1 MQNPVALIVDDERDI
16 RDLLSTAL
24 SRMGLDV
31 VSAESIQQAKLLLGG
46 NRFDLCLTD
55 MRLGDGS
62 GIDLIHYVSEN
73 YASMPI
79 AMITAYGDV
88 QSAVNALKAG
98 AYDFVSKPVDL
109 GTLRKLVEQALA
121 LREQHRLPVSADMV
135 GESTGV
141 KNLREQIERL
151 ARSLAPILI
160 VGEAGVGKQVV
171 AKQIHQQSPRN
182 RAPFLE
188 VQCEAIEADQL
199 DTVFFGKTG
208 AFLMAQGGT
217 LFIDNVDALP
227 LTFQIKLH
235 KTIQDRSIRAIGA
248 FADTPIDVRIISA
261 TRKDLMQ
268 EAANKRF
275 RHDLLYRINVIELP
289 VPPLRERRE
298 DILPLA
304 HAFLAELAEHSGT
317 QDRMRLSE
325 AAEALLLQHAFPG
338 NVRELEN
345 ILERA
350 TVLATGPV
358 IDAEN
363 LQFINRSETPDSGA
377 GVPKALPEALEQLER
392 AQIQAALEA
401 CRFNKTKAAAQLG
414 ITFRALR
421 YKMEKLGM
429 E

>member
-31 VSAESIQQAKLLLGG
+31 VSAESIQQAKLLLGE
-46 NRFDLCLTD
+46 NRFDICLTD

-62 GIDLIHYVSEN
+62 GIDLISYVSEH
-73 YASMPI
+73 YANMPI

-121 LREQHRLPVSADMV
+121 LREQHRLPVSDMV
-135 GESTGV
+135 GESTGL
-141 KNLREQIERL
+141 KHLREQIERL
-151 ARSLAPILI
+151 ARSLAPVLI
-160 VGEAGVGKQVV
+160 VGEVGVGKQVV
-171 AKQIHQQSPRN
+171 AKLIHQQSPRN
-182 RAPFLE
+182 KASFLE
-188 VQCEAIEADQL
+188 VQCDAIEADQL
-199 DTVFFGKTG
+199 DRVFFSKTG
-208 AFLMAQGGT
+208 AFMMAQGGT
-217 LFIDNVDALP
+217 LFIDHVDALP

-235 KTIQDRSIRAIGA
+235 KTIQDRSLRAIGA
-248 FADTPIDVRIISA
+248 FADVPIDVRIISA
-261 TRKDLMQ
+261 TRKDLSQ
-268 EAANKRF
+268 EVAAKRF
-275 RHDLLYRINVIELP
+275 RHDLLYRINVIELQ
-289 VPPLRERRE
+289 VPPLRQRHE

-304 HAFLAELAEHSGT
+304 NAFLAELAVHSSS
-317 QDRMRLSE
+317 QDQMRLSE
-325 AAEALLLQHAFPG
+325 AAKALLLQHPFPG
-338 NVRELEN
+338 NVRELQN

-350 TVLATGPV
+350 TVLASGPV

-363 LQFINRSETPDSGA
+363 LQFNRPESSDGGA
-377 GVPKALPEALEQLER
+377 DMPKALPEALEQLER

-401 CRFNKTKAAAQLG
+401 CRFNKTKAAAKLG

>member
-16 RDLLSTAL
+16 LDLLSTAL

-31 VSAESIQQAKLLLGG
+31 VSAESIQQAKLLLGE
-46 NRFDLCLTD
+46 NRFDICLTD

-62 GIDLIHYVSEN
+62 GIDLISYVSEH
-73 YASMPI
+73 YANMPI

-121 LREQHRLPVSADMV
+121 LRELHRLPVSDMV
-135 GESTGV
+135 GESSGL
-141 KNLREQIERL
+141 KHLREQIERL
-151 ARSLAPILI
+151 ARSLAPVLI
-160 VGEAGVGKQVV
+160 VGEVGVGKQVV
-171 AKQIHQQSPRN
+171 AKLIHQQSPRN
-182 RAPFLE
+182 KAPFLE
-188 VQCEAIEADQL
+188 VQCDAIEADQL
-199 DTVFFGKTG
+199 DRVFFSKTG
-208 AFLMAQGGT
+208 AFMMAQGGT
-217 LFIDNVDALP
+217 LFINHVDALP

-235 KTIQDRSIRAIGA
+235 KTIQDRSLRAIGA
-248 FADTPIDVRIISA
+248 FADVPIDVRIISA
-261 TRKDLMQ
+261 TRKDLSQ
-268 EAANKRF
+268 EVAAKRF
-275 RHDLLYRINVIELP
+275 RHDLLYRINVIELQ
-289 VPPLRERRE
+289 VPPLRQRHE

-304 HAFLAELAEHSGT
+304 NAFLAELAVYSSS
-317 QDRMRLSE
+317 QDQMRLSE
-325 AAEALLLQHAFPG
+325 AAKALLLQHPFPG
-338 NVRELEN
+338 NVRELQN

-350 TVLATGPV
+350 TVLASGPV

-363 LQFINRSETPDSGA
+363 LQFNRPESSDGGA
-377 GVPKALPEALEQLER
+377 DMPKALPEALEQLER

-401 CRFNKTKAAAQLG
+401 CRFNKTKAAAKLG

>member
-1 MQNPVALIVDDERDI
+1 MQNPVVLIVDDERDI

-31 VSAESIQQAKLLLGG
+31 VSAESIQQAKLLLGE
-46 NRFDLCLTD
+46 NRFDICLTD

-62 GIDLIHYVSEN
+62 GIDLISYVSEH
-73 YASMPI
+73 YANMPI

-109 GTLRKLVEQALA
+109 GTLRKLVEQVLA
-121 LREQHRLPVSADMV
+121 LRELHRLPVSDMV
-135 GESTGV
+135 GESSGL
-141 KNLREQIERL
+141 KHLREQIERL
-151 ARSLAPILI
+151 ARSLAPVLI
-160 VGEAGVGKQVV
+160 VGEVGVGKQVV
-171 AKQIHQQSPRN
+171 AKLIHQQSPRN
-182 RAPFLE
+182 KAPFLE
-188 VQCEAIEADQL
+188 VQCDAIEADQL
-199 DTVFFGKTG
+199 DRVFFSKTG
-208 AFLMAQGGT
+208 AFMMAQGGT
-217 LFIDNVDALP
+217 LLINHVDALP

-235 KTIQDRSIRAIGA
+235 KTIQDRSLRAIGA
-248 FADTPIDVRIISA
+248 FADVPIDVRIISA
-261 TRKDLMQ
+261 TRKDLSQ
-268 EAANKRF
+268 EVAAKRF
-275 RHDLLYRINVIELP
+275 RHDLLYRINVIELQ
-289 VPPLRERRE
+289 VPPLRQRHE

-304 HAFLAELAEHSGT
+304 NAFLAELAVYSSS
-317 QDRMRLSE
+317 QDQMRLSE
-325 AAEALLLQHAFPG
+325 AAKALLLQHPFPG
-338 NVRELEN
+338 NVRELQN

-350 TVLATGPV
+350 TVLASGPV

-363 LQFINRSETPDSGA
+363 LQFNRPESSDGGA
-377 GVPKALPEALEQLER
+377 DMPKALPEALEQLER

-401 CRFNKTKAAAQLG
+401 CRFNKTKAAAKLG

>member
-1 MQNPVALIVDDERDI
+1 MQNPQALIVDDERDI

-31 VSAESIQQAKLLLGG
+31 VSAESIQQAKQLLSEG
-46 NRFDLCLTD
+46 RFDLCLTD

-62 GIDLIHYVSEN
+62 GLELITYVSEH
-73 YASMPI
+73 YRSMPI

-121 LREQHRLPVSADMV
+121 LREQHRLPTSDMV
-135 GESTGV
+135 GESTGL

-160 VGEAGVGKQVV
+160 VGEAGVGKQVL

-188 VQCEAIEADQL
+188 VECDAIESDQL
-199 DTVFFGKTG
+199 DAVFFGKAG
-208 AFLMAQGGT
+208 AFMMAQGGT
-217 LFIDNVDALP
+217 LFIDHVDALP
-227 LTFQIKLH
+227 QSFQIKLH

-261 TRKDLMQ
+261 TRKDLTQ
-268 EAANKRF
+268 EAAAKRF
-275 RHDLLYRINVIELP
+275 RHDLLYRINVIELL

-304 HAFLAELAEHSGT
+304 HAFLAELAEHSGS
-317 QDRMRLSE
+317 QGQMQLSE
-325 AAEALLLQHAFPG
+325 SAEALLLQHAFPG

-350 TVLATGPV
+350 TVLATGTV
-358 IDAEN
+358 IDAGN
-363 LQFINRSETPDSGA
+363 LQFNRPESAEG
-377 GVPKALPEALEQLER
+377 GIGIPKALPEALEQLER

>member
-31 VSAESIQQAKLLLGG
+31 VSAESVQQAKLLLGEG
-46 NRFDLCLTD
+46 RFDLCLTD

-121 LREQHRLPVSADMV
+121 LREQHRLPASDLV
-135 GESTGV
+135 GESTGL
-141 KNLREQIERL
+141 KNLRDQIERL

-188 VQCEAIEADQL
+188 VQCDAIEADQL
-199 DTVFFGKTG
+199 DTVFFGKAG

-217 LFIDNVDALP
+217 LFIDHVDTLP
-227 LTFQIKLH
+227 LSFQIKLH

-261 TRKDLMQ
+261 TRKDLVQ

-275 RHDLLYRINVIELP
+275 RHDLLYRINVIELL

-304 HAFLAELAEHSGT
+304 RAFLAELAEHSGT
-317 QDRMRLSE
+317 QDRMQLSE

-350 TVLATGPV
+350 TVLASGTV

-363 LQFINRSETPDSGA
+363 LQFSRPESPDG
-377 GVPKALPEALEQLER
+377 GNGIPKALPEALEQLER

>member
-1 MQNPVALIVDDERDI
+1 MQNPVVLIVDDERDI

-31 VSAESIQQAKLLLGG
+31 VSAESIQQAKLLLGE
-46 NRFDLCLTD
+46 NRFDICLTD

-62 GIDLIHYVSEN
+62 GIDLISYVSEH
-73 YASMPI
+73 YANMPI

-121 LREQHRLPVSADMV
+121 LRELHRLPVSDMV
-135 GESTGV
+135 GESSGL
-141 KNLREQIERL
+141 KHLREQIERL
-151 ARSLAPILI
+151 ARSLAPVLI
-160 VGEAGVGKQVV
+160 VGEVGVGKQVV
-171 AKQIHQQSPRN
+171 AKLIHQQSPRN
-182 RAPFLE
+182 KAPFLE
-188 VQCEAIEADQL
+188 VQCDAIEADQL
-199 DTVFFGKTG
+199 DRVFFSKTG
-208 AFLMAQGGT
+208 AFMMAQGGT
-217 LFIDNVDALP
+217 LFINHVDALP

-235 KTIQDRSIRAIGA
+235 KTIQDRSLRAIGA
-248 FADTPIDVRIISA
+248 FADVPIDVRIISA
-261 TRKDLMQ
+261 TRKDLSQ
-268 EAANKRF
+268 EVAAKRF
-275 RHDLLYRINVIELP
+275 RHDLLYRINVIELQ
-289 VPPLRERRE
+289 VSPLRQRHE

-304 HAFLAELAEHSGT
+304 NAFLAELAVHSSS
-317 QDRMRLSE
+317 QDQMRLSE
-325 AAEALLLQHAFPG
+325 AAKALLLQHPFPG
-338 NVRELEN
+338 NVRELQN

-350 TVLATGPV
+350 TVLASGPV

-363 LQFINRSETPDSGA
+363 LQFNRPESSDGGA
-377 GVPKALPEALEQLER
+377 DMPKALPEALEQLER

-401 CRFNKTKAAAQLG
+401 CRFNKTKAAAKLG

>member
-1 MQNPVALIVDDERDI
+1 MQNPVVLIVDDERDI
-16 RDLLSTAL
+16 LDLLSTAL

-31 VSAESIQQAKLLLGG
+31 VSAESIQQAKLLLGE
-46 NRFDLCLTD
+46 NRFDICLTD

-62 GIDLIHYVSEN
+62 GIDLISYVSEH
-73 YASMPI
+73 YANMPI

-121 LREQHRLPVSADMV
+121 LRELHRLPVSDMV
-135 GESTGV
+135 GESSGL
-141 KNLREQIERL
+141 KHLREQIERL
-151 ARSLAPILI
+151 ARSLAPVLI
-160 VGEAGVGKQVV
+160 VGEVGVGKQVV
-171 AKQIHQQSPRN
+171 AKLIHQQSPRN
-182 RAPFLE
+182 KAPFLE
-188 VQCEAIEADQL
+188 VQCDAIEADQL
-199 DTVFFGKTG
+199 DRVFFSKTG
-208 AFLMAQGGT
+208 AFMMAQGGT
-217 LFIDNVDALP
+217 LFINHVDALP

-235 KTIQDRSIRAIGA
+235 KTIQDRSLRAIGA
-248 FADTPIDVRIISA
+248 FADVPIDVRIISA
-261 TRKDLMQ
+261 TRKDLSQ
-268 EAANKRF
+268 EVAAKRF
-275 RHDLLYRINVIELP
+275 RHDLLYRINVIELQ
-289 VPPLRERRE
+289 VPPLRQRHE

-304 HAFLAELAEHSGT
+304 NAFLAELAVHSSS
-317 QDRMRLSE
+317 QDQMRLSE
-325 AAEALLLQHAFPG
+325 AAKALLLQHPFPG
-338 NVRELEN
+338 NVRELQN

-350 TVLATGPV
+350 TVLASGPV

-363 LQFINRSETPDSGA
+363 LQFNRPESSDGGA
-377 GVPKALPEALEQLER
+377 DMPKALPEALEQLER

-401 CRFNKTKAAAQLG
+401 CRFNKTKAAAKLG

>member
-1 MQNPVALIVDDERDI
+1 MQSPTALVVDDERDI
-16 RDLLSTAL
+16 RDLLGMAL
-24 SRMGLDV
+24 LRMGLQV
-31 VSAESIQQAKLLLGG
+31 VSAESVQQAKLFLDQS
-46 NRFDLCLTD
+46 RYDLCLTD

-62 GIDLIHYVSEN
+62 GIDLIRYVNEHFP
-73 YASMPI
+73 SMPI
-79 AMITAYGDV
+79 AMLTAFGDV

-109 GTLRKLVEQALA
+109 GTLRKLVDQALA
-121 LREQHRLPVSADMV
+121 LREQSRPAASELV
-135 GESTGV
+135 GESSSI
-141 KNLREQIERL
+141 KHLREQIQRL
-151 ARSLAPILI
+151 ARSLAPVLI
-160 VGEAGVGKQVV
+160 VGEIGVGKQVV
-171 AKQIHQQSPRN
+171 AKKIHQQSPRN

-188 VQCEAIEADQL
+188 VQCDAIEADQL
-199 DTVFFGKTG
+199 DTVFFGKAG
-208 AFLMAQGGT
+208 AFIMAQGGT
-217 LFIDNVDALP
+217 LFIDHVDALP
-227 LTFQIKLH
+227 LSFQIKLY
-235 KTIQDRSIRAIGA
+235 KAIQDRSIRAIGSLV
-248 FADTPIDVRIISA
+248 DTPIDIRIISA
-261 TRKDLMQ
+261 TRKNLVQ
-268 EAANKRF
+268 EATGKRF
-275 RHDLLYRINVIELP
+275 RHELLYRINVIELQ
-289 VPPLRERRE
+289 VPPMRERRQ

-304 HAFLAELAEHSGT
+304 RAFLAELTEHSGS
-317 QDRMRLSE
+317 QEQMRLSA

-358 IDAEN
+358 IEAEHM
-363 LQFINRSETPDSGA
+363 QVNRPEYYEADTGI
-377 GVPKALPEALEQLER
+377 PKALPEALEQLER

>member
-1 MQNPVALIVDDERDI
+1 MQNPQALIVDDERDI

-31 VSAESIQQAKLLLGG
+31 VSAESIQQAKQLLRQS
-46 NRFDLCLTD
+46 RFDLCLTD

-62 GIDLIHYVSEN
+62 GIELIGYVSEN

-121 LREQHRLPVSADMV
+121 LREQHRLPSSDMV
-135 GESTGV
+135 GESTGL

-188 VQCEAIEADQL
+188 VECDAIEADQL
-199 DTVFFGKTG
+199 DAVFFGKAG
-208 AFLMAQGGT
+208 AFMVAHGGT
-217 LFIDNVDALP
+217 LFIDHVDALP
-227 LTFQIKLH
+227 LSFQIRLH
-235 KTIQDRSIRAIGA
+235 KTIQDRSIRTIGA

-261 TRKDLMQ
+261 TRKDLTQ
-268 EAANKRF
+268 EVAAKRF
-275 RHDLLYRINVIELP
+275 RHDLLYRINVIELL

-304 HAFLAELAEHSGT
+304 HAFLAELAQHSGS
-317 QDRMRLSE
+317 QGQMQLSE
-325 AAEALLLQHAFPG
+325 TAEALLLQHAFPG

-350 TVLATGPV
+350 TVLATGTV
-358 IDAEN
+358 IDAGN
-363 LQFINRSETPDSGA
+363 LQFNRPEPAEGGIGIPT
-377 GVPKALPEALEQLER
+377 ALPEALEQLER

>member
-31 VSAESIQQAKLLLGG
+31 VSAESIQQAKLLLGE
-46 NRFDLCLTD
+46 NRFDICLTD

-62 GIDLIHYVSEN
+62 GIDLISYVSEH
-73 YASMPI
+73 YANMPI

-121 LREQHRLPVSADMV
+121 LREQHRLPVSDMV
-135 GESTGV
+135 GESTGL
-141 KNLREQIERL
+141 KHLREQIERL
-151 ARSLAPILI
+151 ARSLAPVLI
-160 VGEAGVGKQVV
+160 VGEVGVGKQVV
-171 AKQIHQQSPRN
+171 AKLIHQQSPRN
-182 RAPFLE
+182 KASFLE
-188 VQCEAIEADQL
+188 VQCDAIEADQL
-199 DTVFFGKTG
+199 DTVFFSKTG
-208 AFLMAQGGT
+208 AFMMAQGGT
-217 LFIDNVDALP
+217 LFIDHVDALP

-235 KTIQDRSIRAIGA
+235 KTIQDRSLRAIGT
-248 FADTPIDVRIISA
+248 FADVPIDVRIISA
-261 TRKDLMQ
+261 TRKDLSQ
-268 EAANKRF
+268 EVAAKRF
-275 RHDLLYRINVIELP
+275 RHDLLYRINVIELQ
-289 VPPLRERRE
+289 VPPLRQRHE

-304 HAFLAELAEHSGT
+304 NAFLAELAAHSAS
-317 QDRMRLSE
+317 QDQMRLSE
-325 AAEALLLQHAFPG
+325 AAKALLLQHPFPG
-338 NVRELEN
+338 NVRELQN

-350 TVLATGPV
+350 TVLASGPV

-363 LQFINRSETPDSGA
+363 LQFNRPESSDGGA
-377 GVPKALPEALEQLER
+377 DMPKALPEALEQLER

-401 CRFNKTKAAAQLG
+401 CRFNKTKAAAKLG

>member
-31 VSAESIQQAKLLLGG
+31 VSAESIQQAKQLLGES
-46 NRFDLCLTD
+46 RFDLCLTD

-62 GIDLIHYVSEN
+62 GIDLITYVNEH

-121 LREQHRLPVSADMV
+121 LREQRRLPVSDMV
-135 GESTGV
+135 GESTGL
-141 KNLREQIERL
+141 KNLRGQIERL

-188 VQCEAIEADQL
+188 VQCDAIEADQL
-199 DTVFFGKTG
+199 DTVFFSKAG
-208 AFLMAQGGT
+208 AFMMAQGGT
-217 LFIDNVDALP
+217 LFIDHVDALP

-235 KTIQDRSIRAIGA
+235 KAIQDRSIRAIGA
-248 FADTPIDVRIISA
+248 FADSAIDVRIISA
-261 TRKDLMQ
+261 TRRDLAQ
-268 EAANKRF
+268 EVAAKRF
-275 RHDLLYRINVIELP
+275 RHDLLYRINVIELL

-304 HAFLAELAEHSGT
+304 HAFLAELAEHSGS
-317 QDRMRLSE
+317 QGRMHLSG
-325 AAEALLLQHAFPG
+325 AAEALLLQHSFPG

-363 LQFINRSETPDSGA
+363 LQFNRSESADGGA
-377 GVPKALPEALEQLER
+377 DIPKALPEALEQLER
-392 AQIQAALEA
+392 SQIQAALEA

>member
-1 MQNPVALIVDDERDI
+1 MQNPQALIVDDERDI

-31 VSAESIQQAKLLLGG
+31 VSAESIQQAKQLLSEG
-46 NRFDLCLTD
+46 RFDLCLTD

-62 GIDLIHYVSEN
+62 GLELITYVSEH
-73 YASMPI
+73 YRSMPI

-121 LREQHRLPVSADMV
+121 LREQHRLPASDLV
-135 GESTGV
+135 GESAGL

-188 VQCEAIEADQL
+188 VECDAIEADQL
-199 DTVFFGKTG
+199 DAVFFGKAG
-208 AFLMAQGGT
+208 AFMMAQGGT
-217 LFIDNVDALP
+217 LFIDRVDALP
-227 LTFQIKLH
+227 LSFQIKLH

-261 TRKDLMQ
+261 TRKDLTQ
-268 EAANKRF
+268 ESAANRF
-275 RHDLLYRINVIELP
+275 RHDLLYRINVIELL

-304 HAFLAELAEHSGT
+304 HAFLAELAEHSGS
-317 QDRMRLSE
+317 QGQMQLSE
-325 AAEALLLQHAFPG
+325 SAEALLLEHAFPG

-350 TVLATGPV
+350 TVLATGTV
-358 IDAEN
+358 IDAGN
-363 LQFINRSETPDSGA
+363 LQFNRPEPAEG
-377 GVPKALPEALEQLER
+377 GIGIPKALPEALEQLER

>member
-1 MQNPVALIVDDERDI
+1 MQNPQALIVDDERDI

-31 VSAESIQQAKLLLGG
+31 VSAESIQQAKQLLSEG
-46 NRFDLCLTD
+46 RFDLCLTD

-62 GIDLIHYVSEN
+62 GLELITYVSEH
-73 YASMPI
+73 YRSMPI

-121 LREQHRLPVSADMV
+121 LREQHRLPTSDMV
-135 GESTGV
+135 GESTGL

-188 VQCEAIEADQL
+188 VECDAIEADQL
-199 DTVFFGKTG
+199 DAVFFGKAG
-208 AFLMAQGGT
+208 AFMMAQGGT
-217 LFIDNVDALP
+217 LFIDHVDALP
-227 LTFQIKLH
+227 LSFQIKLH

-261 TRKDLMQ
+261 TRKDLTQ
-268 EAANKRF
+268 EAAAKRF
-275 RHDLLYRINVIELP
+275 RHDLLYRINVIELL

-304 HAFLAELAEHSGT
+304 HAFLAELAEHSGS
-317 QDRMRLSE
+317 QGQMQLSE
-325 AAEALLLQHAFPG
+325 SAEALLLQHAFPG

-350 TVLATGPV
+350 TVLATGTV
-358 IDAEN
+358 IDAGN
-363 LQFINRSETPDSGA
+363 LQFNRPEPAEG
-377 GVPKALPEALEQLER
+377 GIGIPKALPEALEQLER
-392 AQIQAALEA
+392 ALEA

>member
-1 MQNPVALIVDDERDI
+1 MQNPVVLIVDDERDI

-31 VSAESIQQAKLLLGG
+31 VSAESIQQAKLLLGE
-46 NRFDLCLTD
+46 NRFDICLTD

-62 GIDLIHYVSEN
+62 GIDLISYVSEH
-73 YASMPI
+73 YANMPI

-121 LREQHRLPVSADMV
+121 LRELHRLPVSDMV
-135 GESTGV
+135 GESSGL
-141 KNLREQIERL
+141 KHLREQIERL
-151 ARSLAPILI
+151 ARSLAPVLI
-160 VGEAGVGKQVV
+160 VGEVGVGKQVV
-171 AKQIHQQSPRN
+171 AKLIHQQSPRN
-182 RAPFLE
+182 KAPFLE
-188 VQCEAIEADQL
+188 VQCDAIEADQL
-199 DTVFFGKTG
+199 DRVFFSKTG
-208 AFLMAQGGT
+208 AFMMAQGGT
-217 LFIDNVDALP
+217 LLINHVDALP

-235 KTIQDRSIRAIGA
+235 KTIQDRSLRAIGA
-248 FADTPIDVRIISA
+248 FADVPIDVRIISA
-261 TRKDLMQ
+261 TRKDLSQ
-268 EAANKRF
+268 EVAAKRF
-275 RHDLLYRINVIELP
+275 RHDLLYRINVIELQ
-289 VPPLRERRE
+289 VPPLRQRHE

-304 HAFLAELAEHSGT
+304 NAFLAELAVYSSS
-317 QDRMRLSE
+317 QDQMRLSE
-325 AAEALLLQHAFPG
+325 AAKALLLQHPFPG
-338 NVRELEN
+338 NVRELQN

-350 TVLATGPV
+350 TVLASGPV

-363 LQFINRSETPDSGA
+363 LQFNRPESSDGGA
-377 GVPKALPEALEQLER
+377 DMPKALPEALEQLER

-401 CRFNKTKAAAQLG
+401 CRFNKTKAAAKLG

>member
-1 MQNPVALIVDDERDI
+1 MQNPVVLIVDDERDI

-31 VSAESIQQAKLLLGG
+31 VSAESIQQAKLLLGE
-46 NRFDLCLTD
+46 NRFDICLTD

-62 GIDLIHYVSEN
+62 GIDLISYVSEH
-73 YASMPI
+73 YANMPI

-121 LREQHRLPVSADMV
+121 LRELHRLPVSDMV
-135 GESTGV
+135 GESSGL
-141 KNLREQIERL
+141 KHLREQIERL
-151 ARSLAPILI
+151 ARSLAPVLI
-160 VGEAGVGKQVV
+160 VGEVGVGKQVV
-171 AKQIHQQSPRN
+171 AKLIHQQSPRN
-182 RAPFLE
+182 KAPFLE
-188 VQCEAIEADQL
+188 VQCDAIEADQL
-199 DTVFFGKTG
+199 DRVFFSKTG
-208 AFLMAQGGT
+208 AFMMAQGGT
-217 LFIDNVDALP
+217 LFINHVDALP

-235 KTIQDRSIRAIGA
+235 KTIQDRSLRAIGA
-248 FADTPIDVRIISA
+248 FADVPIDVRIISA
-261 TRKDLMQ
+261 TRKDLSQ
-268 EAANKRF
+268 EVAAKRF
-275 RHDLLYRINVIELP
+275 RHDLFYRINVIELQ
-289 VPPLRERRE
+289 VSPLRQRHE

-304 HAFLAELAEHSGT
+304 NAFLAELAVYSSS
-317 QDRMRLSE
+317 QDQMRLSE
-325 AAEALLLQHAFPG
+325 AAKALLLQHPFPG
-338 NVRELEN
+338 NVRELQN

-350 TVLATGPV
+350 TVLASGPV

-363 LQFINRSETPDSGA
+363 LQVNRPESSDGGA
-377 GVPKALPEALEQLER
+377 DMPKALPEALEQLER

-401 CRFNKTKAAAQLG
+401 CRFNKTKAAAKLG

>member
-31 VSAESIQQAKLLLGG
+31 VSAESIQQAKLLLGE
-46 NRFDLCLTD
+46 NRFDICLTD

-62 GIDLIHYVSEN
+62 GIDLISYVSEH
-73 YASMPI
+73 YANMPI

-121 LREQHRLPVSADMV
+121 LREQHRLPVSDMV
-135 GESTGV
+135 GESSGL
-141 KNLREQIERL
+141 KHLREQIERL
-151 ARSLAPILI
+151 ARSLAPVLI
-160 VGEAGVGKQVV
+160 VGEVGVGKQVV
-171 AKQIHQQSPRN
+171 AKLIHQQSPRN
-182 RAPFLE
+182 KAPFLE
-188 VQCEAIEADQL
+188 VQCDAIETDQL
-199 DTVFFGKTG
+199 DRVFFSKTG
-208 AFLMAQGGT
+208 AFMMAQGGT
-217 LFIDNVDALP
+217 LFIDHVDALP

-235 KTIQDRSIRAIGA
+235 KTIQDRSLRAIGA
-248 FADTPIDVRIISA
+248 FADVPIDVRIISA
-261 TRKDLMQ
+261 TRKDLSQ
-268 EAANKRF
+268 EVAAKRF
-275 RHDLLYRINVIELP
+275 RHDLLYRINVIELQ
-289 VPPLRERRE
+289 VPPLRQRHE

-304 HAFLAELAEHSGT
+304 NAFLAELAVHSSS
-317 QDRMRLSE
+317 QDQMRLSE
-325 AAEALLLQHAFPG
+325 AAKALLLQHPFPG
-338 NVRELEN
+338 NVRELQN

-350 TVLATGPV
+350 TVLASGPV

-363 LQFINRSETPDSGA
+363 LQFNRPESSDGGA
-377 GVPKALPEALEQLER
+377 DMPKALPEALEQLER

-401 CRFNKTKAAAQLG
+401 CRFNKTKAAAKLG

>member
-31 VSAESIQQAKLLLGG
+31 VSAESIQQAKLLLGE
-46 NRFDLCLTD
+46 NRFDICLTD

-62 GIDLIHYVSEN
+62 GIDLISYVSEH
-73 YASMPI
+73 YANMPI

-121 LREQHRLPVSADMV
+121 LRELHRLPVSDMV
-135 GESTGV
+135 GESSGL
-141 KNLREQIERL
+141 KHLREQIERL
-151 ARSLAPILI
+151 ARSLAPVLI
-160 VGEAGVGKQVV
+160 VGEVGVGKQVV
-171 AKQIHQQSPRN
+171 AKLIHQQSPRN
-182 RAPFLE
+182 KAPFLE
-188 VQCEAIEADQL
+188 VQCDAIETDQL
-199 DTVFFGKTG
+199 DRVFFSKTG
-208 AFLMAQGGT
+208 AFMMAQGGT
-217 LFIDNVDALP
+217 LFIDHVDALP

-235 KTIQDRSIRAIGA
+235 KTIQDRSLRAIGA
-248 FADTPIDVRIISA
+248 FADVPIDVRIISA
-261 TRKDLMQ
+261 TRKDLSQ
-268 EAANKRF
+268 EVAAKRF
-275 RHDLLYRINVIELP
+275 RHDLLYRINVIELQ
-289 VPPLRERRE
+289 VPPLRQRHE

-304 HAFLAELAEHSGT
+304 NAFLAELAVHSSS
-317 QDRMRLSE
+317 QDQMRLSE
-325 AAEALLLQHAFPG
+325 AAKALLLQHPFPG
-338 NVRELEN
+338 NVRELQN

-350 TVLATGPV
+350 TVLASGPV

-363 LQFINRSETPDSGA
+363 LQFNRPESSDGGA
-377 GVPKALPEALEQLER
+377 DMPKALPEALEQLER

-401 CRFNKTKAAAQLG
+401 CRFNKTKAAAKLG

>member
-1 MQNPVALIVDDERDI
+1 MQNPVVLIVDDERDI

-31 VSAESIQQAKLLLGG
+31 VSAESIQQAKLLLGE
-46 NRFDLCLTD
+46 NRFDICLTD

-62 GIDLIHYVSEN
+62 GIDLISYVSEH
-73 YASMPI
+73 YANMPI

-121 LREQHRLPVSADMV
+121 LRELHRLPVSDMV
-135 GESTGV
+135 GESSGL
-141 KNLREQIERL
+141 KHLREQIERL
-151 ARSLAPILI
+151 ARSLAPVLI
-160 VGEAGVGKQVV
+160 VGEVGVGKQVV
-171 AKQIHQQSPRN
+171 AKLIHQQSPRN
-182 RAPFLE
+182 KAPFLE
-188 VQCEAIEADQL
+188 VQCDAIEADQL
-199 DTVFFGKTG
+199 DRVFFSKTG
-208 AFLMAQGGT
+208 AFMMAQGGT
-217 LFIDNVDALP
+217 LFIDHVDALP

-235 KTIQDRSIRAIGA
+235 KTIQDRSLRAIGA
-248 FADTPIDVRIISA
+248 FADVPIDVRIISA
-261 TRKDLMQ
+261 TRKDLSQ
-268 EAANKRF
+268 EVAAKRF
-275 RHDLLYRINVIELP
+275 RHDLLYRINVIELQ
-289 VPPLRERRE
+289 VPPLRQRHE

-304 HAFLAELAEHSGT
+304 NAFLAELAVHSSS
-317 QDRMRLSE
+317 QDQMRLSE
-325 AAEALLLQHAFPG
+325 AAKALLLQHPFPG
-338 NVRELEN
+338 NVRELQN

-350 TVLATGPV
+350 TVLASGPV

-363 LQFINRSETPDSGA
+363 LQFNRPESSDGGA
-377 GVPKALPEALEQLER
+377 DMPKALPEALEQLER

-401 CRFNKTKAAAQLG
+401 CRFNKTKAAAKLG

>member
-1 MQNPVALIVDDERDI
+1 MQNPVVLIVDDERDI

-31 VSAESIQQAKLLLGG
+31 VSAESIQQAKLLLGE
-46 NRFDLCLTD
+46 NRFDICLTD

-62 GIDLIHYVSEN
+62 GIDLISYVSEH
-73 YASMPI
+73 YANMPI

-121 LREQHRLPVSADMV
+121 LRELHRLPVSDMV
-135 GESTGV
+135 GESSGL
-141 KNLREQIERL
+141 KHLREQIERL
-151 ARSLAPILI
+151 ARSLAPVLI
-160 VGEAGVGKQVV
+160 VGEVGVGKQVV
-171 AKQIHQQSPRN
+171 AKLIHQQSPRN
-182 RAPFLE
+182 KAPFLE
-188 VQCEAIEADQL
+188 VQCDAIEADQL
-199 DTVFFGKTG
+199 DRVFFSKTG
-208 AFLMAQGGT
+208 AFMMAQGGT
-217 LFIDNVDALP
+217 LFINHVDALP

-235 KTIQDRSIRAIGA
+235 KTIQDRSLRAIGA
-248 FADTPIDVRIISA
+248 FADVPIDVRIISA
-261 TRKDLMQ
+261 TRKDLSQ
-268 EAANKRF
+268 EVAAKRF
-275 RHDLLYRINVIELP
+275 RHDLFYRINVIELQ
-289 VPPLRERRE
+289 VSPLRQRHE

-304 HAFLAELAEHSGT
+304 NAFLAELAVHSSS
-317 QDRMRLSE
+317 QDQMRLSE
-325 AAEALLLQHAFPG
+325 AAKALLLQHPFPG
-338 NVRELEN
+338 NVRELQN

-350 TVLATGPV
+350 TVLASGPV

-363 LQFINRSETPDSGA
+363 LQFNRPESSDGGA
-377 GVPKALPEALEQLER
+377 DMPKALPEALEQLER

-401 CRFNKTKAAAQLG
+401 CRFNKTKAAAKLG

>member
-1 MQNPVALIVDDERDI
+1 MQNPVVLIVDDERDI

-31 VSAESIQQAKLLLGG
+31 VSAESIQQAKLLLGE
-46 NRFDLCLTD
+46 NRFDICLTD

-62 GIDLIHYVSEN
+62 GIDLISYVSEH
-73 YASMPI
+73 YANMPI

-121 LREQHRLPVSADMV
+121 LRELHRLPVSDMV
-135 GESTGV
+135 GESSGL
-141 KNLREQIERL
+141 KHLREQIERL
-151 ARSLAPILI
+151 ARSLAPVLI
-160 VGEAGVGKQVV
+160 VGEVGVGKQVV
-171 AKQIHQQSPRN
+171 AKLIHQQSPRN
-182 RAPFLE
+182 KAPFLE
-188 VQCEAIEADQL
+188 VQCDAIEADQL
-199 DTVFFGKTG
+199 DRVFFSKTG
-208 AFLMAQGGT
+208 AFMMAQGGT
-217 LFIDNVDALP
+217 LFINHVDALP

-235 KTIQDRSIRAIGA
+235 KTIQDRSLRAIGA
-248 FADTPIDVRIISA
+248 FADVPIDVRIISA
-261 TRKDLMQ
+261 TRKDLSQ
-268 EAANKRF
+268 EVAAKRF
-275 RHDLLYRINVIELP
+275 RHDLFYRINVIELQ
-289 VPPLRERRE
+289 VPPLRQRHE

-304 HAFLAELAEHSGT
+304 NAFLAELAVHSSS
-317 QDRMRLSE
+317 QDQMRLSE
-325 AAEALLLQHAFPG
+325 AAKALLLQHPFPG
-338 NVRELEN
+338 NVRELQN

-350 TVLATGPV
+350 TVLASGPV

-363 LQFINRSETPDSGA
+363 LQFNRPESSDGGA
-377 GVPKALPEALEQLER
+377 DMPKALPEALEQLER

-401 CRFNKTKAAAQLG
+401 CRFNKTKAAAKLG

>member
-1 MQNPVALIVDDERDI
+1 MQNPVVLIVDDERDI

-31 VSAESIQQAKLLLGG
+31 VSAESIQQAKLLLGE
-46 NRFDLCLTD
+46 NRFDICLTD

-62 GIDLIHYVSEN
+62 GIDLISYVSEH
-73 YASMPI
+73 YANMPI

-121 LREQHRLPVSADMV
+121 LRELHRLPVSDMV
-135 GESTGV
+135 GESSGL
-141 KNLREQIERL
+141 KHLREQIERL
-151 ARSLAPILI
+151 ARSLAPVLI
-160 VGEAGVGKQVV
+160 VGEVGVGKQVV
-171 AKQIHQQSPRN
+171 AKLIHQQSPRN
-182 RAPFLE
+182 KAPFLE
-188 VQCEAIEADQL
+188 VQCDAIEADQL
-199 DTVFFGKTG
+199 DRVFFSKTG
-208 AFLMAQGGT
+208 AFMMAQGGT
-217 LFIDNVDALP
+217 LFINHVDALP

-235 KTIQDRSIRAIGA
+235 KTIQDRSLRAIGA
-248 FADTPIDVRIISA
+248 FADVPIDVRIISA
-261 TRKDLMQ
+261 TRKDLSQ
-268 EAANKRF
+268 EVAAKRF
-275 RHDLLYRINVIELP
+275 RHDLFYRINVIELQ
-289 VPPLRERRE
+289 VSPLRQRHE

-304 HAFLAELAEHSGT
+304 NAFLAELAVYSSS
-317 QDRMRLSE
+317 QDQMRLSE
-325 AAEALLLQHAFPG
+325 AAKALLLQHPFPG
-338 NVRELEN
+338 NVRELQN

-350 TVLATGPV
+350 TVLASGPV

-363 LQFINRSETPDSGA
+363 LQFNRPESSDGGA
-377 GVPKALPEALEQLER
+377 DMPKALPEALEQLER

-401 CRFNKTKAAAQLG
+401 CRFNKTKAAAKLG

>member
-1 MQNPVALIVDDERDI
+1 MQNPQALIVDDERDI

-31 VSAESIQQAKLLLGG
+31 VSAESIQQAKQLLSEG
-46 NRFDLCLTD
+46 RFDLCLTD

-62 GIDLIHYVSEN
+62 GLELITYVSEH
-73 YASMPI
+73 YRSMPI

-121 LREQHRLPVSADMV
+121 LREQHRLPTSDMV
-135 GESTGV
+135 GESTGL

-188 VQCEAIEADQL
+188 VECDAIEADQL
-199 DTVFFGKTG
+199 DAVFFGKAG
-208 AFLMAQGGT
+208 AFMMAQGGT
-217 LFIDNVDALP
+217 LFIDHVDALP
-227 LTFQIKLH
+227 LSFQIKLH

-261 TRKDLMQ
+261 TRKDLTQ
-268 EAANKRF
+268 EAAAKRF
-275 RHDLLYRINVIELP
+275 RHDLLYRINVIELL

-304 HAFLAELAEHSGT
+304 HAFLAELAEHSGS
-317 QDRMRLSE
+317 QGQMQLSE
-325 AAEALLLQHAFPG
+325 SAEALLLQHAFPG

-350 TVLATGPV
+350 TVLATGTV
-358 IDAEN
+358 IDAGN
-363 LQFINRSETPDSGA
+363 LQFNRPEPAEG
-377 GVPKALPEALEQLER
+377 GIGIPKALPEALEQLER

>member
-16 RDLLSTAL
+16 RDLLSMAL

-31 VSAESIQQAKLLLGG
+31 VSAESIQQAKLLLGE
-46 NRFDLCLTD
+46 NRFDICLTD

-62 GIDLIHYVSEN
+62 GIDLISYVSEH
-73 YASMPI
+73 YANMPI

-121 LREQHRLPVSADMV
+121 LRELHRLPVSDMV
-135 GESTGV
+135 GESSGL
-141 KNLREQIERL
+141 KHLREQIERL
-151 ARSLAPILI
+151 ARSLAPVLI
-160 VGEAGVGKQVV
+160 VGEVGVGKQVV
-171 AKQIHQQSPRN
+171 AKLIHQQSPRN
-182 RAPFLE
+182 KAPFLE
-188 VQCEAIEADQL
+188 VQCDAIEADQL
-199 DTVFFGKTG
+199 DRVFFSKTG
-208 AFLMAQGGT
+208 AFMMAQGGT
-217 LFIDNVDALP
+217 LFIDHVDTLP

-235 KTIQDRSIRAIGA
+235 KTIQDRSLRAIGA
-248 FADTPIDVRIISA
+248 FADVPIDVRIISA
-261 TRKDLMQ
+261 TRKDLSQ
-268 EAANKRF
+268 EVAAKRF
-275 RHDLLYRINVIELP
+275 RHDLLYRINVIELQ
-289 VPPLRERRE
+289 VSPLRQRHE

-304 HAFLAELAEHSGT
+304 NAFLAELAVYSSS
-317 QDRMRLSE
+317 QDQMRLSE
-325 AAEALLLQHAFPG
+325 GAKALLLQHPFPG
-338 NVRELEN
+338 NVRELQN

-350 TVLATGPV
+350 TVLASGPV

-363 LQFINRSETPDSGA
+363 LQFNRPESSDGGA
-377 GVPKALPEALEQLER
+377 DMPKALPEALEQLER

-401 CRFNKTKAAAQLG
+401 CRFNKTKAAAKLG

>member
-1 MQNPVALIVDDERDI
+1 MQNPVVLIVDDERDI
-16 RDLLSTAL
+16 LDLLSTAL

-31 VSAESIQQAKLLLGG
+31 VSAESIQQAKLLLGE
-46 NRFDLCLTD
+46 NRFDICLTD

-62 GIDLIHYVSEN
+62 GIDLISYVSEH
-73 YASMPI
+73 YANMPI

-121 LREQHRLPVSADMV
+121 LRELHRLPVSDMV
-135 GESTGV
+135 GESSGL
-141 KNLREQIERL
+141 KHLREQIERL
-151 ARSLAPILI
+151 ARSLAPVLI
-160 VGEAGVGKQVV
+160 VGEVGVGKQVV
-171 AKQIHQQSPRN
+171 AKLIHQQSPRN
-182 RAPFLE
+182 KAPFLE
-188 VQCEAIEADQL
+188 VQCDAIEADQL
-199 DTVFFGKTG
+199 DRVFFSKTG
-208 AFLMAQGGT
+208 AFMMAQGGT
-217 LFIDNVDALP
+217 LFINHVDALP

-235 KTIQDRSIRAIGA
+235 KTIQDRSLRAIGA
-248 FADTPIDVRIISA
+248 FADVPIDVRIISA
-261 TRKDLMQ
+261 TRKDLSQ
-268 EAANKRF
+268 EVAAKRF
-275 RHDLLYRINVIELP
+275 RHDLLYRINVIELQ
-289 VPPLRERRE
+289 VPPLRQRHE

-304 HAFLAELAEHSGT
+304 NAFLAELAVYSSS
-317 QDRMRLSE
+317 QDQMRLSE
-325 AAEALLLQHAFPG
+325 AAKALLLQHPFPG
-338 NVRELEN
+338 NVRELQN

-350 TVLATGPV
+350 TVLASGPV

-363 LQFINRSETPDSGA
+363 LQFNRPESSDGGA
-377 GVPKALPEALEQLER
+377 DMPKALPEALEQLER

-401 CRFNKTKAAAQLG
+401 CRFNKTKAAAKLG

>member
-31 VSAESIQQAKLLLGG
+31 VSAESIQQAKTLLREGH
-46 NRFDLCLTD
+46 FDLCLTD

-62 GIDLIHYVSEN
+62 GIELIGYVSEHYRN
-73 YASMPI
+73 MPI

-121 LREQHRLPVSADMV
+121 LREQHRLPVSDMV
-135 GESTGV
+135 GESSGL
-141 KNLREQIERL
+141 KNLRDQIERL

-160 VGEAGVGKQVV
+160 VGEAGVGKQMV

-188 VQCEAIEADQL
+188 VECDAIEADQL
-199 DTVFFGKTG
+199 DAVFFGKAG

-217 LFIDNVDALP
+217 LFIDHVDALP

-261 TRKDLMQ
+261 TRKDLAQ
-268 EAANKRF
+268 EANGKRF
-275 RHDLLYRINVIELP
+275 RHDLLYRINVIELL

-304 HAFLAELAEHSGT
+304 YAFLAELAAHSGT
-317 QDRMRLSE
+317 QDQMRLSE
-325 AAEALLLQHAFPG
+325 AAEALLLQYSFPG

-350 TVLATGPV
+350 TVLATGTI

-363 LQFINRSETPDSGA
+363 LQFNRPEPSESG
-377 GVPKALPEALEQLER
+377 GGIPKALPEALEQLER

>member
-31 VSAESIQQAKLLLGG
+31 VSAESIQQAKTLLSEGH
-46 NRFDLCLTD
+46 FDLCLTD

-62 GIDLIHYVSEN
+62 GIELIGYVSEHYRN
-73 YASMPI
+73 MPI

-121 LREQHRLPVSADMV
+121 LREQHRLPVSDMV
-135 GESTGV
+135 GESTGL
-141 KNLREQIERL
+141 KNLRDQIERL

-188 VQCEAIEADQL
+188 VECDAIEADQL
-199 DTVFFGKTG
+199 DAVFFGKAG

-217 LFIDNVDALP
+217 LFIDHVDALP

-261 TRKDLMQ
+261 TRKDLAQ
-268 EAANKRF
+268 EANGKRF
-275 RHDLLYRINVIELP
+275 RHDLLYRINVIELL

-304 HAFLAELAEHSGT
+304 HAFLAELAAHSGT
-317 QDRMRLSE
+317 QDQMRLSE
-325 AAEALLLQHAFPG
+325 AAEALLLQYNFPG

-350 TVLATGPV
+350 TVLASGTV

-363 LQFINRSETPDSGA
+363 LQFNRPEPSESGT
-377 GVPKALPEALEQLER
+377 GIPKALPEALEQLER

>member
-31 VSAESIQQAKLLLGG
+31 VSAESIQQAKLLLGE
-46 NRFDLCLTD
+46 NRFDICLTD

-62 GIDLIHYVSEN
+62 GIDLISYVSEH
-73 YASMPI
+73 YANMPI

-121 LREQHRLPVSADMV
+121 LRELHRLPVSDMV
-135 GESTGV
+135 GESSGL
-141 KNLREQIERL
+141 KHLREQIERL
-151 ARSLAPILI
+151 ARSLAPVLI
-160 VGEAGVGKQVV
+160 VGEVGVGKQVV
-171 AKQIHQQSPRN
+171 AKLIHQQSPRN
-182 RAPFLE
+182 KAPFLE
-188 VQCEAIEADQL
+188 VQCDAIEADQL
-199 DTVFFGKTG
+199 DRVFFSKTG
-208 AFLMAQGGT
+208 AFMMAQGGT
-217 LFIDNVDALP
+217 LFIDHVDALP

-235 KTIQDRSIRAIGA
+235 KTIQDRSLRAIGA
-248 FADTPIDVRIISA
+248 FADVPIDVRIISA
-261 TRKDLMQ
+261 MRKDLSQ
-268 EAANKRF
+268 EVAAKRF
-275 RHDLLYRINVIELP
+275 RHDLLYRINVIELQ
-289 VPPLRERRE
+289 VSPLRQRHE

-304 HAFLAELAEHSGT
+304 NAFLAELAVYSSS
-317 QDRMRLSE
+317 QDQMRLSE
-325 AAEALLLQHAFPG
+325 AAKALLLQHPFPG
-338 NVRELEN
+338 NVRELQN

-350 TVLATGPV
+350 TTLASGPV

-363 LQFINRSETPDSGA
+363 LQFNRPESSDGGA
-377 GVPKALPEALEQLER
+377 DMPKALPEALEQLER
-392 AQIQAALEA
+392 AKIQAALEA
-401 CRFNKTKAAAQLG
+401 CRFNKTKAAAKLG

>member
-31 VSAESIQQAKLLLGG
+31 VSAESIQQAKLLLGE
-46 NRFDLCLTD
+46 NRFDICLTD

-62 GIDLIHYVSEN
+62 GIDLISYVSEH
-73 YASMPI
+73 YANMPI

-121 LREQHRLPVSADMV
+121 LREQHRLPVSDMV
-135 GESTGV
+135 GESSGL
-141 KNLREQIERL
+141 KHLREQIERL
-151 ARSLAPILI
+151 ARSLAPVLI
-160 VGEAGVGKQVV
+160 VGEVGVGKQVV
-171 AKQIHQQSPRN
+171 AKLIHQQSPRN
-182 RAPFLE
+182 KAPFLE
-188 VQCEAIEADQL
+188 VQCDAIEADQL
-199 DTVFFGKTG
+199 DTVFFSKTG
-208 AFLMAQGGT
+208 AFMMAQGGT
-217 LFIDNVDALP
+217 LFIDHVDALP

-235 KTIQDRSIRAIGA
+235 KTIQDRSLRAIGA
-248 FADTPIDVRIISA
+248 FADVPIDVRIISA
-261 TRKDLMQ
+261 TRKDLSQ
-268 EAANKRF
+268 EVAAKRF
-275 RHDLLYRINVIELP
+275 RHDLLYRINVIELQ
-289 VPPLRERRE
+289 VPPLRQRHE

-304 HAFLAELAEHSGT
+304 NAFLAELAVHSSS
-317 QDRMRLSE
+317 QDQMRLSE
-325 AAEALLLQHAFPG
+325 AAKALLLQHPFPG
-338 NVRELEN
+338 NVRELQN

-350 TVLATGPV
+350 TVLASGPV

-363 LQFINRSETPDSGA
+363 LQFNRPESSDGGA
-377 GVPKALPEALEQLER
+377 DMPKALPEALEQLER

-401 CRFNKTKAAAQLG
+401 CRFNKTKAAAKLG

>member
-31 VSAESIQQAKLLLGG
+31 VSAESIQQAKLLLGE
-46 NRFDLCLTD
+46 NRFDICLTD

-62 GIDLIHYVSEN
+62 GIDLISYVSEH
-73 YASMPI
+73 YANMPI

-121 LREQHRLPVSADMV
+121 LRELHRLPVSDMV
-135 GESTGV
+135 GESTGL
-141 KNLREQIERL
+141 KYLREQIERL
-151 ARSLAPILI
+151 ARSLAPVLI
-160 VGEAGVGKQVV
+160 VGEVGVGKQVV
-171 AKQIHQQSPRN
+171 AKLIHQQSPRN
-182 RAPFLE
+182 KAPFLE
-188 VQCEAIEADQL
+188 VQCDAIEADQL
-199 DTVFFGKTG
+199 DTVFFSKTG
-208 AFLMAQGGT
+208 AFMMAQGGT
-217 LFIDNVDALP
+217 LFIDHVDALP

-235 KTIQDRSIRAIGA
+235 KTIQDRSLRAIGA
-248 FADTPIDVRIISA
+248 FADVPIDVRIISA
-261 TRKDLMQ
+261 TRKDLSQ
-268 EAANKRF
+268 EVAAKRF
-275 RHDLLYRINVIELP
+275 RHDLLYRINVIELQ
-289 VPPLRERRE
+289 VPPLRQRHE

-304 HAFLAELAEHSGT
+304 NAFLAELAVHSSS
-317 QDRMRLSE
+317 QDQMRLSE
-325 AAEALLLQHAFPG
+325 AAKALLLQHPFPG
-338 NVRELEN
+338 NVRELQN

-350 TVLATGPV
+350 TVLASGPV

-363 LQFINRSETPDSGA
+363 LQFNRPESSDGGA
-377 GVPKALPEALEQLER
+377 DMPKALPEALEQLER

-401 CRFNKTKAAAQLG
+401 CRFNKTKAAAKLG

>member
-31 VSAESIQQAKLLLGG
+31 VSAESIQQAKTLLREGH
-46 NRFDLCLTD
+46 FDLCLTD

-62 GIDLIHYVSEN
+62 GIELIGYVSEHYRN
-73 YASMPI
+73 MPI

-121 LREQHRLPVSADMV
+121 LREQHRLPVSDMV
-135 GESTGV
+135 GESSGL
-141 KNLREQIERL
+141 KNLRDQIERL

-188 VQCEAIEADQL
+188 VECDAIEADQL
-199 DTVFFGKTG
+199 DAVFFGKAG

-217 LFIDNVDALP
+217 LFIDHVDALP

-235 KTIQDRSIRAIGA
+235 KTIQDRSIRVIGA

-261 TRKDLMQ
+261 TRKDLAQ
-268 EAANKRF
+268 EANGKRF
-275 RHDLLYRINVIELP
+275 RHDLLYRINVIELL

-304 HAFLAELAEHSGT
+304 YAFLAELAAHSGT
-317 QDRMRLSE
+317 QDQMRLSE
-325 AAEALLLQHAFPG
+325 AAEALLLQYSFPG

-350 TVLATGPV
+350 TVLATGTI

-363 LQFINRSETPDSGA
+363 LQFNRPEPSESG
-377 GVPKALPEALEQLER
+377 GGIPKALPEALEQLER

>member
-31 VSAESIQQAKLLLGG
+31 VSAESIQQAKLLLGK

-62 GIDLIHYVSEN
+62 GIDLITHASEH

-109 GTLRKLVEQALA
+109 GTLRKLVDQALA
-121 LREQHRLPVSADMV
+121 LREQHRLPVSDLI
-135 GESTGV
+135 GESTGL
-141 KNLREQIERL
+141 KYLREQIERL

-160 VGEAGVGKQVV
+160 VGEVGVGKHLV

-188 VQCEAIEADQL
+188 VQCDAIEADQL
-199 DTVFFGKTG
+199 ETVFFSKAG
-208 AFLMAQGGT
+208 AFMMAQGGT
-217 LFIDNVDALP
+217 LFIDHVDALP
-227 LTFQIKLH
+227 LTFQTKLH
-235 KTIQDRSIRAIGA
+235 QTIQDRSLRAIGA

-261 TRKDLMQ
+261 TRKDLSQ

-275 RHDLLYRINVIELP
+275 RHDLLYRINVIELR
-289 VPPLRERRE
+289 VPPLRQRRE

-304 HAFLAELAEHSGT
+304 RAFLAELAEHSGS
-317 QDRMRLSE
+317 QDQMHLSE
-325 AAEALLLQHAFPG
+325 AAEALLLQHPFPG

-350 TVLATGPV
+350 TVLANAPV
-358 IDAEN
+358 IGAEN
-363 LQFINRSETPDSGA
+363 LQFSRAESSEAVG
-377 GVPKALPEALEQLER
+377 GIPKALPEALEQLER

>member
-31 VSAESIQQAKLLLGG
+31 VSAESIQQAKLLLGE
-46 NRFDLCLTD
+46 NRFDICLTD

-62 GIDLIHYVSEN
+62 GIDLISYVSEH
-73 YASMPI
+73 YANMPI

-121 LREQHRLPVSADMV
+121 LRELHRLPVSDMV
-135 GESTGV
+135 GESSGL
-141 KNLREQIERL
+141 KHLREQIERL
-151 ARSLAPILI
+151 ARSLAPVLI
-160 VGEAGVGKQVV
+160 VGEVGVGKQVV
-171 AKQIHQQSPRN
+171 AKLIHQQSPRN
-182 RAPFLE
+182 KAPFLE
-188 VQCEAIEADQL
+188 VQCDAIEADQL
-199 DTVFFGKTG
+199 DRVFFSKTG
-208 AFLMAQGGT
+208 AFMMAQGGT
-217 LFIDNVDALP
+217 LFIDHVDALP

-235 KTIQDRSIRAIGA
+235 KTIQDRSLRAIGA
-248 FADTPIDVRIISA
+248 FADVPIDVRIISA
-261 TRKDLMQ
+261 TRKDLSQ
-268 EAANKRF
+268 EVAAKRF
-275 RHDLLYRINVIELP
+275 RHDLLYRINVIELQ
-289 VPPLRERRE
+289 VSPLRQRHE

-304 HAFLAELAEHSGT
+304 NAFLAELAVYSSS
-317 QDRMRLSE
+317 QDQMRLSE
-325 AAEALLLQHAFPG
+325 AAKALLLQHPFPG
-338 NVRELEN
+338 NVRELQN

-350 TVLATGPV
+350 TTLASGPV

-363 LQFINRSETPDSGA
+363 LQFNRPESSDGGA
-377 GVPKALPEALEQLER
+377 DMPKALPEALEQLER

-401 CRFNKTKAAAQLG
+401 CRFNKTKAAAKLG